1 MKLLRKGTALLL
13 SVAMVVGL
21 VAGGLLIHTV
31 ADTAIQWYDADLD
44 DLIFD
49 KDSGQPSQR

>member
-31 ADTAIQWYDADLD
+31 ADTAIQW
-44 DLIFD
+44 
-49 KDSGQPSQR
+49 